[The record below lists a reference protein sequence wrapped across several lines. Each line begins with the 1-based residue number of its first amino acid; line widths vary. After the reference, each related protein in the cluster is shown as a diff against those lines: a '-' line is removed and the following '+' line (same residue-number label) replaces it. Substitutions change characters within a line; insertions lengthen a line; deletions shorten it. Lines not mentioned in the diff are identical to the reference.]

1 MRILPKETLAVVV
14 DIQGLLFPHIHEFQ
28 ILEQNQ
34 RILIEGL
41 KLMGIPLLVT
51 QQYTE
56 KLKPTIASLSQAIG
70 DFEPIEKM
78 AFSCCDEPAFAEELA
93 LQGKRNVILFGIET
107 HVCVLQTCIDL
118 MENGYQPVIVADCVG
133 SRNPYDK
140 EIALDRMR
148 KDGAIITTKESLL
161 FELQRVSG
169 TDRFKAISK
178 LVK

>member
-14 DIQGLLFPHIHEFQ
+14 DIQGLLFPHIHDHEN
-28 ILEQNQ
+28 LEKNQ
-34 RILIEGL
+34 KTLIEGL
-41 KLMGIPLLVT
+41 KLLEIPLLVT

-56 KLKPTIASLSQAIG
+56 KLKPTLPSLSEAIG
-70 DFEPIEKM
+70 EYEHIEKM
-78 AFSCCDEPAFAEELA
+78 AFSCCDEPSFAEELA
-93 LQGKRNVILFGIET
+93 IQGKRNVILFGIET

-118 MENGYQPVIVADCVG
+118 IESGYQPIIVADCVG
-133 SRNPYDK
+133 SRKPYDK
-140 EIALDRMR
+140 EIALERMR
-148 KDGAIITTKESLL
+148 QEGAIITTKESLL